1 MSDDAPRPS
10 FTGLLVARDLAYH
23 YSFLYPD
30 GWHQLELETEGG
42 TGLIVTPMPDDTA
55 NSFSVEARDLGMT
68 PTAEDLPTL
77 REGFAAGLRN
87 LPGAVV
93 EMRDDF
99 AIGTL
104 LGVEAVLTYRE
115 GETTRKRWVRL
126 LYQGSTQVRLIAQ
139 GATTA
144 EYEYWLPML
153 TQAMRTF
160 QFADWWAEV
169 TGVQWLPSLD
179 ADPEEGENA

>member
-1 MSDDAPRPS
+1 MSNDAPRPS
-10 FTGLLVARDLAYH
+10 FTGLLVARDLTYR
-23 YSFLYPD
+23 YSFLYPE
-30 GWHQLELETEGG
+30 GWHLLELETEGG
-42 TGLIVTPMPDDTA
+42 AGVIVAPTADDTA

-68 PTAEDLPTL
+68 PTERDLPTL
-77 REGFAAGLRN
+77 REGFAAGLRT
-87 LPGAVV
+87 LPGATV

-104 LGVEAVLTYRE
+104 LGVEAILTYRE
-115 GETTRKRWVRL
+115 GEATRKRWVRL

-139 GATTA
+139 GATA
-144 EYEYWLPML
+144 EEYDYWLPML

-169 TGVQWLPSLD
+169 TGIEWLPSLD
-179 ADPEEGENA
+179 APLEEDEA

>member
-1 MSDDAPRPS
+1 MPDDTPRPS
-10 FTGLLVARDLAYH
+10 FTGLLIARDLQYH
-23 YSFLYPD
+23 YSFLYPE
-30 GWHQLELETEGG
+30 GWHLLELETEGG
-42 TGLIVTPMPDDTA
+42 TGVIVAPVAGDTA
-55 NSFSVEARDLGMT
+55 NSFSVEARDLGLA
-68 PTAEDLPTL
+68 PTAKDLPTL

-87 LPGAVV
+87 LPDAAV

-104 LGVEAVLTYRE
+104 LGIEAVLTYRDAAA
-115 GETTRKRWVRL
+115 TCKRWVRL

-139 GATTA
+139 GATIA
-144 EYEYWLPML
+144 AYDYWLPML

-169 TGVQWLPSLD
+169 TGIEWLPSLD
-179 ADPEEGENA
+179 APLDEDET

>member
-1 MSDDAPRPS
+1 M
-10 FTGLLVARDLAYH
+10 
-23 YSFLYPD
+23 
-30 GWHQLELETEGG
+30 
-42 TGLIVTPMPDDTA
+42 
-55 NSFSVEARDLGMT
+55 
-68 PTAEDLPTL
+68 PTL

-87 LPGAVV
+87 FPDAAV

-104 LGVEAVLTYRE
+104 LGIEAVLTYRD
-115 GETTRKRWVRL
+115 GEATRKRWVRL

-139 GATTA
+139 GASVT
-144 EYEYWLPML
+144 EYDYWLPML

-169 TGVQWLPSLD
+169 TGIEWLPSLD
-179 ADPEEGENA
+179 APLDEEENCIGGSAGFPACATTQADQSSSPVAESASLRAALAVGAA